1 MPTLD
6 TLPVPLLLDLASH
19 LASASSPF
27 SWPLTRITHGRY
39 MPFSRPSADLVALAS
54 TNKRLREVLRERAFR
69 CLEVGELREGLE
81 CSESYQEEVEWLAS
95 EEGERVLRA
104 LWIAPLLPRGIEALA
119 KCLERMPNLQQ
130 VVYSSSLPFPSI
142 FVDPLLALD
151 SFTSLHFDSSSV
163 ESLPHILPL
172 ARKVTDLSLE
182 TRAAYP
188 VPKESLDLCPVT
200 VAYER
205 RRLVPWD
212 MKNLPTREEQFQALV
227 DGLVTY
233 LHHAQ
238 DTLEM
243 LVVDGSHIAPHCD
256 ALEWTTSPPSTR
268 WFEQVFRHF
277 TLTRRAFPRIERLAL
292 NFASVKSEVMDEL
305 VEMVAGRIRWLDI
318 DGFEREYVKPPAAFP
333 RLEFFRTIFADKVS
347 VAAFVLTLNGLIP
360 HEIPQ
365 IFYSSI
371 ACRETLRE
379 LVLQTLQ
386 AAPFY
391 VGELR
396 VIALS
401 CPNLELVDLKATW
414 GGEAVDFLDALSS
427 LRKLRTFS
435 FDHPWEKPSG
445 PRPWVDGRTIRSDR
459 NGDFQVISCFGTS
472 IEHEM
477 RRRILEDIDAVR
489 PTYTTRFLAFA
500 SDHPL
505 LTLLVWHATEVVE
518 WYWRFKRVGA
528 GVAVESDYV
537 WLPYKED
544 VLKAEGENGEEGEEK
559 APAGVFARFP
569 VA

>member
-19 LASASSPF
+19 LSSPSSPF

-39 MPFSRPSADLVALAS
+39 VPFSRPSADLVALAS
-54 TNKRLREVLRERAFR
+54 TNKRLREVLRERLFK
-69 CLEVGELREGLE
+69 
-81 CSESYQEEVEWLAS
+81 
-95 EEGERVLRA
+95 A
-104 LWIAPLLPRGIEALA
+104 LWISPLLPRGIEALA
-119 KCLERMPNLQQ
+119 NACLT
-130 VVYSSSLPFPSI
+130 SSRSSTPPPSPSHHSSI
-142 FVDPLLALD
+142 APLLALD
-151 SFTSLHFDSSSV
+151 SFTSLDFDSSSV

-188 VPKESLDLCPVT
+188 VPKESLEFCPVT

-212 MKNLPTREEQFQALV
+212 MKNLPTRDEQLQALI

-243 LVVDGSHIAPHCD
+243 LVVDGENIAPRCD
-256 ALEWTTSPPSTR
+256 ALEWMTSPPSTR

-277 TLTRRAFPRIERLAL
+277 TSTRKAFPRIERLAL
-292 NFASVKSEVMDEL
+292 NFASTKSEVMHQL
-305 VEMVAGRIRWLDI
+305 VEMVSGRIRWLDI
-318 DGFEREYVKPPAAFP
+318 DGFEREYVRPPAAFP
-333 RLEFFRTIFADKVS
+333 RLEFFRTIFADKLS
-347 VAAFVLTLNGLIP
+347 VVAFMSKPHPQRP

-365 IFYSSI
+365 IFHSSI

-386 AAPFY
+386 TAPFL
-391 VGELR
+391 VGQLR
-396 VIALS
+396 LIALS
-401 CPNLELVDLKATW
+401 CPNLELLDVKATW
-414 GGEAVDFLDALSS
+414 GGEAIDFLDALSS

-445 PRPWVDGRTIRSDR
+445 PRLPWTDGRTIRSDR
-459 NGDFQVISCFGTS
+459 NGDFRVLSCFGTS

-477 RRRILEDIDAVR
+477 RRRILDDIDAVR
-489 PTYTTRFLAFA
+489 PTYTTRFLSFA
-500 SDHPL
+500 SDHPR

-518 WYWRFKRVGA
+518 WYWRFKRVDEK
-528 GVAVESDYV
+528 VEVESDDV
-537 WLPYKED
+537 WMPYKED
-544 VLKAEGENGEEGEEK
+544 PPRKEGETEEEEEEK

-569 VA
+569 IA